1 MINSQKKNQE
11 FDSYI
16 GNLQKKKIKKNI
28 NQVGIIQRH
37 FYIPGLRLTSEDGQD
52 RLGNVRMYMKS

>member
-28 NQVGIIQRH
+28 NQVGIVQKH
-37 FYIPGLRLTSEDGQD
+37 FYITGLRLTSEDGQD